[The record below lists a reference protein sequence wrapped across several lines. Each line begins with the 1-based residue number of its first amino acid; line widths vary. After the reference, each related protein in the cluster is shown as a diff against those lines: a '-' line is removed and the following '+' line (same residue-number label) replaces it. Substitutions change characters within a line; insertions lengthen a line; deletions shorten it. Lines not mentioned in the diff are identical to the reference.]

1 MDLKGQTEAVCHSQA
16 GPDRGLSR
24 HLTARSVFL
33 IMMVFYT
40 PGIFLSIQLFGDK
53 AYTEHDFLPST
64 PQLYVLAPII
74 L

>member
-1 MDLKGQTEAVCHSQA
+1 
-16 GPDRGLSR
+16 
-24 HLTARSVFL
+24 
-33 IMMVFYT
+33 MMVFYT